1 MPSPKAKAKTLDAL
15 GKTKVSNVM
24 KIVVNGEDV
33 FVDPGTLTG
42 TERQLMKRA
51 LAGLGYEPDGQDALY
66 ASIWVVMRR
75 SDPALTFEDVC
86 DAITF
91 NDLGAART
99 VDVSEDD
106 SPQA

>member
-1 MPSPKAKAKTLDAL
+1 MPPTAKAKTLETL

-33 FVDPGTLTG
+33 FIDPATLTG

-51 LAGLGYEPDGQDALY
+51 LAGLGYEPDGTDALY

-75 SDPALTFEDVC
+75 TDPALTFENVC
-86 DAITF
+86 DAVTF
-91 NDLGAART
+91 SVLADAT
-99 VDVSEDD
+99 KVDQSEDD